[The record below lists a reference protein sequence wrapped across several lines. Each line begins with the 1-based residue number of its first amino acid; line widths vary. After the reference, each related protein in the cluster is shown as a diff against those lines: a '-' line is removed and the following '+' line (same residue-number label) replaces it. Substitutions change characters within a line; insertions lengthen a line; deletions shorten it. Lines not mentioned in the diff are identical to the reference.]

1 MPNFFS
7 RNTFDRLIA
16 DIFSTEEFK
25 SVTQGIIVGIFY
37 TAGASLTFGLL
48 SLPSIFPAIALVS
61 AIYIVYS
68 VYSAFKST
76 KPEEGADS
84 DKKKEAT
91 ASEKNT
97 LVKFS
102 GAVTEFINKSPG
114 LMLVLPVAL
123 AGLMIYRSS
132 PKVREIFD
140 NTVMPKIKDLCTF
153 LGRCYECLIPISNA
167 LQLKK

>member
-1 MPNFFS
+1 MHNFFS
-7 RNTFDRLIA
+7 EYTSERLID

-25 SVTQGIIVGIFY
+25 SVAQGIIVGISY
-37 TAGASLTFGLL
+37 TVGASIAIGLL
-48 SLPSIFPAIALVS
+48 SLESFLPTITLVS
-61 AIYIVYS
+61 AIYAFS
-68 VYSAFKST
+68 SALRSN